1 LQLEHQISEFKG
13 ELLDDKSS
21 GVSCLST
28 TMLQR
33 SDTFSLISTHPEKRQ
48 PISQVKPTRQRLR
61 KMMHLRTIQTL
72 LLLVLPA
79 VAVDLAR
86 LAPGR
91 RYRGLMVG
99 SHDDV
104 SKKAPHSSKSMKGS
118 KSKEE
123 SPKGPKGSKSKKGKG
138 SGSKSGGGASK
149 SLKGSHS
156 KSKIDV
162 GSGQAGGKGKG
173 VGSDHGPGAGGDA
186 PASSSKN
193 PVEPNDDES
202 GGGGGGGTNSSGGGD
217 HGGGTSNCQN
227 IPITRYRSDI
237 PKYYKE
243 GVVVEGIRVGGLNSY
258 VHLSCLCVHRRD
270 RQRTD
275 SRFGLHFP
283 SLR

>member
-1 LQLEHQISEFKG
+1 
-13 ELLDDKSS
+13 
-21 GVSCLST
+21 
-28 TMLQR
+28 
-33 SDTFSLISTHPEKRQ
+33 
-48 PISQVKPTRQRLR
+48 
-61 KMMHLRTIQTL
+61 MMHLRTIQTL
-72 LLLVLPA
+72 LWLVLPA

-91 RYRGLMVG
+91 QYRGLMVG

-104 SKKAPHSSKSMKGS
+104 SKKAPQSSKSMKGS
-118 KSKEE
+118 KSKKG

-173 VGSDHGPGAGGDA
+173 AGSDHGHGAG
-186 PASSSKN
+186 SSKN
-193 PVEPNDDES
+193 PVAPNDDVS

-217 HGGGTSNCQN
+217 HGGGTSSCQI
-227 IPITRYRSDI
+227 IPITRYRADV

-243 GVVVEGIRVGGLNSY
+243 GVVVEGIQVGGLNSY
-258 VHLSCLCVHRRD
+258 VFLSCLCVHRRD

-275 SRFGLHFP
+275 SRFGLRFVEQPAVLQHQFGR
-283 SLR
+283 SAWDLFGRWYTIRNGRR